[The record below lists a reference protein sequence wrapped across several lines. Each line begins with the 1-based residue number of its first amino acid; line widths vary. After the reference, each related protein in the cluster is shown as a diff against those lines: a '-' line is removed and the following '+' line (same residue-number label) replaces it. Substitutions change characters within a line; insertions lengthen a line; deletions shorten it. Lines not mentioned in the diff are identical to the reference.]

1 MDTANR
7 DEILKRWRARGFHG
21 GLWTDPPGRVWEDF
35 VHDDDELL
43 MVLEGELE
51 LTLAGKTLVPRI
63 GEEIEI
69 PAGVVHTVRN
79 RGATTARWLYA
90 YGRLG

>member
-1 MDTANR
+1 MDRAAR
-7 DEILKRWRARGFHG
+7 DEVLKRRRARGFHG
-21 GLWTDPPGRVWEDF
+21 GLWTDPPGREWKDY
-35 VHDDDELL
+35 VHGDDELL

-51 LTLAGKTLVPRI
+51 LELAGETIVPRV

-69 PAGVVHTVRN
+69 RAGVVHTVRN